1 MSIISLHK
9 VSYAYEDGHG
19 RRHTVL
25 RGVDA
30 AFEPGLMTAV
40 VGLSGA
46 GKSTLLSLLGGLDLP
61 DAGRVLYDGE
71 PLTARTLAAHRRRHV
86 SFVFQEYNLIDY
98 LNALENVAL
107 VGDRRHAR
115 ELLDSVGIDDA
126 DMRRGVRRLSG
137 GQRQRVAIARALAA
151 GVKVLL
157 ADEPTGSLDADNAEA
172 IAALLA
178 DNAHRRGMCV
188 IAVTH
193 SERFAAHADT
203 VLRLNRGR
211 LKRIR

>member
-1 MSIISLHK
+1 MSIIALND

-19 RRHTVL
+19 RKRTVL
-25 RGVDA
+25 RGVSA
-30 AFEPGLMTAV
+30 GFEPGLMTAV
-40 VGLSGA
+40 VGPSGT

-61 DAGRVLYDGE
+61 GSGQVVYDGE
-71 PLTARTLAAHRRRHV
+71 PLTAGGLSMHRRRHV
-86 SFVFQEYNLIDY
+86 SFVFQEFNLIDY

-107 VGDRRHAR
+107 VADRRRAV
-115 ELLDSVGIDDA
+115 ELLASLGFDDA
-126 DMRRGVRRLSG
+126 DMRRNVLRLSG

-151 GVKVLL
+151 GTRVLL
-157 ADEPTGSLDADNAEA
+157 ADEPTGSLDADNAES
-172 IAALLA
+172 IAGLLA
-178 DNAHRRGMCV
+178 DYAHKRDICV

-211 LKRIR
+211 IKRIR